1 MTIFLHVWSVSG
13 LGVVVPLS
21 PGPCTSI
28 FWQFLSS
35 SVAHALYVPR
45 ARAVALGG
53 TDANVGMSVW
63 PEVNL
68 NSLYIH

>member
-28 FWQFLSS
+28 FWRFLSS
-35 SVAHALYVPR
+35 SVAHALCVPH
-45 ARAVALGG
+45 ALAVAVCG
-53 TDANVGMSVW
+53 TDASVGTSV
-63 PEVNL
+63 
-68 NSLYIH
+68 